1 MNAAKLEKRLLP
13 PLRGVVVDISSD
25 KLRLVPPIESQS
37 APRVRVSP
45 IVTSRSA

>member
-25 KLRLVPPIESQS
+25 KLRLAPPIESQS
-37 APRVRVSP
+37 APRAL
-45 IVTSRSA
+45 SANFAAR